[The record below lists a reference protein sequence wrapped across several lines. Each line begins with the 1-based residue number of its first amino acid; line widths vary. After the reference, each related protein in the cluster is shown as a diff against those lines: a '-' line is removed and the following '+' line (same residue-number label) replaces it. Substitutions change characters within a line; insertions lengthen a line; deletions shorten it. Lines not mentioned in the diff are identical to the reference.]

1 MKDIALKPTTL
12 RMARAEAILRVP
24 LEALA
29 RVRARTVDKGDVL
42 EAARL
47 AGIMA
52 VKKTPELLPHCH
64 PLPILDADVACD
76 IEAEG
81 LRIETRVRSVA
92 ATGVEM
98 EALTAATAAALCAY
112 DMLKP
117 HCAQEKMRI
126 EGVRLLEKTGGKS
139 HFHERLARPLCAA
152 VVVLSDTVASGAKP
166 DTAGRAVERALAAA
180 GFEPVRYEVL
190 PDEPAQLA
198 ERLRA
203 LVAAGTGF
211 VATVGGTGLGPRDRS
226 VEVARELL
234 TTEVPGLMEAARAF
248 GQARTPFAM
257 LSRGIAGFAGN
268 TLLVTF
274 PGSRRG
280 AEETW
285 AALREGVIHLL
296 DVFRGARHRGG
307 YGERET
313 GSPADRL
320 RGQA

>member
-1 MKDIALKPTTL
+1 VKDIALKPTTL
-12 RMARAEAILRVP
+12 RLARAEARLVAP

-29 RVRARTVDKGDVL
+29 LVRAGAVDKGDVR
-42 EAARL
+42 EASKL

-64 PLPILDADVACD
+64 PLPILDAEVAVD
-76 IEAEG
+76 MEKDG
-81 LRIETRVRSVA
+81 LRFEARVRAVA

-98 EALTAATAAALCAY
+98 EALTAVAAAALCAY

-139 HFHERLARPLCAA
+139 HFSERLAHPASA
-152 VVVLSDTVASGAKP
+152 VVVVLSDTVASGAKP
-166 DTAGRAVERALAAA
+166 DTAGRAIAHALDGA
-180 GFEPVRYEVL
+180 GFQPVAYEVL
-190 PDEPAQLA
+190 PDEPGPLA
-198 ERLRA
+198 ARLRE
-203 LVAAGTGF
+203 LVTGGVGF
-211 VATVGGTGLGPRDRS
+211 IATVGGTGLGPRDRT
-226 VEVARELL
+226 VEVVREML
-234 TTEVPGLMEAARAF
+234 TTEVPGLMEAARGF

-268 TLLVTF
+268 TLVVTF

-280 AEETW
+280 AEETL
-285 AALREGVIHLL
+285 AALQAGLVHLL

-313 GSPADRL
+313 GT
-320 RGQA
+320 

>member
-12 RMARAEAILRVP
+12 RMARAEAKLCVP

-29 RVRARTVDKGDVL
+29 LVRANAVDKGDV
-42 EAARL
+42 AAAAKL

-52 VKKTPELLPHCH
+52 VKKTADLLPHCH

-76 IEAEG
+76 VEADG
-81 LRIETRVRSVA
+81 LRFETRVRSVA

-98 EALTAATAAALCAY
+98 EALTAAAAAALCAY

-126 EGVRLLEKTGGKS
+126 EGLRLLEKTGGKS
-139 HFHERLARPLCAA
+139 QFHERLARPVSAA
-152 VVVLSDTVASGAKP
+152 VVVLSDTVASGRKP

-180 GFEPVRYEVL
+180 GFAPIGYEVL

-198 ERLRA
+198 ARLRA
-203 LVAAGTGF
+203 LAADGCGF
-211 VATVGGTGLGPRDRS
+211 VATVGGTGLGPRDRT
-226 VEVARELL
+226 VEVVRELL
-234 TTEVPGLMEAARAF
+234 TTEVPGLMEAARSF

-257 LSRGIAGFAGN
+257 LSRGVAGFAGN
-268 TLLVTF
+268 TLIATF

-280 AEETW
+280 AEETL
-285 AALREGVIHLL
+285 AALQPGLIHLL
-296 DVFRGARHRGG
+296 DVFAGARHRGG
-307 YGERET
+307 YGEPDTDTR
-313 GSPADRL
+313 A

>member
-12 RMARAEAILRVP
+12 RMARAEARLHAP

-29 RVRARTVDKGDVL
+29 LVRAGAVDKGDVR
-42 EAARL
+42 EAAKL

-52 VKKTPELLPHCH
+52 VKKTAELLPHCH
-64 PLPILDADVACD
+64 PLPILDAAMAVDVEIDA
-76 IEAEG
+76 
-81 LRIETRVRSVA
+81 LRIEARVRSVA

-117 HCAQEKMRI
+117 HCDQERMRI

-139 HFHERLARPLCAA
+139 HFHERLARPASAA
-152 VVVLSDTVASGAKP
+152 VVVLSDTVASGRKP
-166 DTAGRAVERALAAA
+166 DTAGRAVERALADA
-180 GFEPVRYEVL
+180 GFAPITYEVL
-190 PDEPAQLA
+190 PDEPDLLA
-198 ERLRA
+198 ARLRE
-203 LVAAGTGF
+203 LIAAGTGL
-211 VATVGGTGLGPRDRS
+211 VTTVGGTGLGPRDRT
-226 VEVARELL
+226 VEVVGGLL
-234 TTEVPGLMEAARAF
+234 TTEVPGLMEAARGF

-268 TLLVTF
+268 TLLLTF

-285 AALREGVIHLL
+285 AALQAGVIHLL

-307 YGERET
+307 YGEQE
-313 GSPADRL
+313 SA
-320 RGQA
+320 A

>member
-12 RMARAEAILRVP
+12 RMARAEARLCVP

-29 RVRARTVDKGDVL
+29 LVRARTVDKGDVQ

-52 VKKTPELLPHCH
+52 VKRTPDLLPHCH
-64 PLPILDADVACD
+64 PLPILDADVACTV
-76 IEAEG
+76 EAEG
-81 LRIETRVRSVA
+81 LHFEARVRSVA

-98 EALTAATAAALCAY
+98 EALTAAAAAALCAY

-117 HCAQEKMRI
+117 HCSQEKMRI
-126 EGVRLLEKTGGKS
+126 EGIRLLEKTGGKS
-139 HFHERLARPLCAA
+139 QFHERLAQPVSAA
-152 VVVLSDTVASGAKP
+152 VVVLSDTVASGKKP
-166 DTAGRAVERALAAA
+166 DTAGRAVARALDAA
-180 GFEPVRYEVL
+180 GFAPIGYEVL
-190 PDEPAQLA
+190 PDEPALLA
-198 ERLRA
+198 ARLQA
-203 LVAAGTGF
+203 FKGEGIGF
-211 VATVGGTGLGPRDRS
+211 VATVGGTGLGPRDRT
-226 VEVARELL
+226 VEVVRDLL
-234 TTEVPGLMEAARAF
+234 TTEVPGLMEAARSF

-268 TLLVTF
+268 TLIATF

-280 AEETW
+280 AEETL
-285 AALREGVIHLL
+285 AALQPGLIHLL

-307 YGERET
+307 YGQQDT
-313 GSPADRL
+313 GVPDDKL

>member
-12 RMARAEAILRVP
+12 RMARAEARLCVP

-29 RVRARTVDKGDVL
+29 LIRAGAVDKGDVR
-42 EAARL
+42 EAAKL

-64 PLPILDADVACD
+64 PLPILDAEIACD
-76 IEAEG
+76 LETDG
-81 LRIETRVRSVA
+81 LRIEARVRAVA

-98 EALTAATAAALCAY
+98 EALTAVAAAALCAY

-117 HCAQEKMRI
+117 HCSQEKMRI

-139 HFHERLARPLCAA
+139 QFHERLARPVTAA
-152 VVVLSDTVASGAKP
+152 VVVLSDTVASGRKP
-166 DTAGRAVERALAAA
+166 DTAGRAIERALARS
-180 GFEPVRYEVL
+180 GFDPISYEVL
-190 PDEPAQLA
+190 PDEPQPLG
-198 ERLRA
+198 ERLQA
-203 LVAAGTGF
+203 LVASGVGF
-211 VATVGGTGLGPRDRS
+211 IATVGGTGLGPRDRT
-226 VEVARELL
+226 VEVVRDLL
-234 TTEVPGLMEAARAF
+234 TTEVPGLMEAARSF

-268 TLLVTF
+268 TLVVTF

-280 AEETW
+280 AEETL
-285 AALREGVIHLL
+285 AALHSGLIHLL

-307 YGERET
+307 YGEKET
-313 GSPADRL
+313 GT
-320 RGQA
+320 

>member
-12 RMARAEAILRVP
+12 RMARAEARLLVP
-24 LEALA
+24 LKALA
-29 RVRARTVDKGDVL
+29 LVRAKAVDKGDVQ
-42 EAARL
+42 ETARL

-76 IEAEG
+76 VGDDG
-81 LRIETRVRSVA
+81 LRIEARVRSVA

-98 EALTAATAAALCAY
+98 EALTAAAAAALCAY

-126 EGVRLLEKTGGKS
+126 EGVRLLEKTGGQS
-139 HFHERLARPLCAA
+139 QFHERLARPVSAA
-152 VVVLSDTVASGAKP
+152 VLVLSDTVARGAKP
-166 DTAGRAVERALAAA
+166 DTAGRAIERALVAA
-180 GFEPVRYEVL
+180 GFAAVGYEVL
-190 PDEPAQLA
+190 PDEPERLA
-198 ERLRA
+198 TRLRA
-203 LVAAGTGF
+203 LLATG
-211 VATVGGTGLGPRDRS
+211 VGMIATVGGTGLGPRDRT
-226 VEVARELL
+226 VEVARGLL

-257 LSRGIAGFAGN
+257 LSRGVAGFAGS
-268 TLLVTF
+268 TLVVTF
-274 PGSRRG
+274 PGSRKG

-307 YGERET
+307 YGEQE
-313 GSPADRL
+313 SA
-320 RGQA
+320 A